1 MMSFTATGMPLTSSR
16 ASAWS
21 LVNARHRVE
30 EFGLELE
37 ERSATL
43 VHTIMPNWQIH
54 VDEDVVRRDGQYIDR
69 TRRNTF
75 TLLALAGKWK
85 RIWPAAE
92 IEVGH
97 FLLLSPALMHTPALQ
112 WQWQE
117 SPTAALSRWHSGNKL
132 CVAVSAS
139 TRARSSTFGTRQARA
154 GAAASCV
161 RGLTDDHTWRM
172 ICMACSMQMGHCE
185 SPASN
190 REQHSFRRARPHG
203 KALECAV
210 RFVPEP

>member
-1 MMSFTATGMPLTSSR
+1 
-16 ASAWS
+16 
-21 LVNARHRVE
+21 
-30 EFGLELE
+30 
-37 ERSATL
+37 
-43 VHTIMPNWQIH
+43 MPNWQIH

-172 ICMACSMQMGHCE
+172 ICMACSMQMGTVNPQHRI
-185 SPASN
+185 ASN
-190 REQHSFRRARPHG
+190 IFF
-203 KALECAV
+203 AV
-210 RFVPEP
+210 RGRTERPLSVPYDLSRHLEIFCKNIPDHQKLTMCTSIIQYLRPMTLISRLNGTH